1 MATSSLFDGFYA
13 SMLSTFHLLY
23 IVILGILAKKLKMID
38 DNFQRSLSKV
48 VTNIILPCFI
58 FALIVNNFRISQYQ
72 IILEAML
79 GCCFLFFFG
88 LIIGY
93 IISKLLGL
101 KKGQTQ
107 FLAAVFSTPHTV
119 SMPVILM
126 QVVGPVLD
134 SMISSKYAFL
144 GNSEKRGL
152 LYIVMNSIFS
162 NIWRW
167 SGAYYLIQPE
177 DRFDDYFDGLNEEE
191 KQRLL
196 QRPSR
201 QFKERGL
208 KDFLKSVIN
217 TPLIASIFS
226 LLFTISPSF
235 QSYFTVPGSLMHE
248 SLISVNLMVAKSY
261 GFIVMFLLG
270 LSFADSI
277 KIGENNNEDDEQN
290 NGRMF
295 LTAFD
300 LFWLSIMKLIIMP
313 LLACPFILF
322 IFRTWLEAD
331 DVMTFIYLFMASAPS
346 AINIIVICSYKD
358 CYVEAV
364 SLLMII
370 MYAASIITLTI
381 QVTFFIYILGN
392 PTNVSSQPISS
403 I

>member
-1 MATSSLFDGFYA
+1 MASSSLFDGFYA

-23 IVILGILAKKLKMID
+23 IVILGILAKKLKMVD

-93 IISKLLGL
+93 VISKLLRL

-134 SMISSKYAFL
+134 TMIPSKYAFL

-201 QFKERGL
+201 AFKERGF

-226 LLFTISPSF
+226 LLFTASPSF
-235 QSYFTVPGSLMHE
+235 QSYFTIPGFLMHE

-277 KIGENNNEDDEQN
+277 KLDDDSEKEDD
-290 NGRMF
+290 GRMF
-295 LTAFD
+295 LTACD
-300 LFWLSIMKLIIMP
+300 LFWLSIMKLIVMP

-381 QVTFFIYILGN
+381 QVTFFIYILGTPN
-392 PTNVSSQPISS
+392 SSTVPPV
-403 I
+403 

>member
-1 MATSSLFDGFYA
+1 MASSSLFDGFYA

-23 IVILGILAKKLKMID
+23 IVILGILAKKLKMVD

-93 IISKLLGL
+93 VISKLLRL

-134 SMISSKYAFL
+134 TMISSKYAFL

-201 QFKERGL
+201 AFKERGF

-226 LLFTISPSF
+226 LLFTASPSF
-235 QSYFTVPGSLMHE
+235 QSYFTIPGSLMHE

-277 KIGENNNEDDEQN
+277 KLDDDSEKEDD
-290 NGRMF
+290 GRMF
-295 LTAFD
+295 LTACD
-300 LFWLSIMKLIIMP
+300 LFWLSIMKLIVMP

-381 QVTFFIYILGN
+381 QVTFFIYILGTPN
-392 PTNVSSQPISS
+392 SSTVSPV
-403 I
+403 

>member
-1 MATSSLFDGFYA
+1 MASSSLFDGFYA

-23 IVILGILAKKLKMID
+23 IVILGILAKKLKMVD

-93 IISKLLGL
+93 VISKLLRL

-134 SMISSKYAFL
+134 TMISSKYAFL

-201 QFKERGL
+201 AFKERGF

-226 LLFTISPSF
+226 LLFTASPTF
-235 QSYFTVPGSLMHE
+235 QSYFTIPGSLMHE

-277 KIGENNNEDDEQN
+277 KLDDDSEKEDD
-290 NGRMF
+290 GRMF
-295 LTAFD
+295 LTACD
-300 LFWLSIMKLIIMP
+300 LFWLSIMKLIVMP

-381 QVTFFIYILGN
+381 QVTFFIYILGTPN
-392 PTNVSSQPISS
+392 SSTVSPV
-403 I
+403 

>member
-1 MATSSLFDGFYA
+1 MASSSLFDGFYA

-23 IVILGILAKKLKMID
+23 IVILGILAKKLKMVD

-93 IISKLLGL
+93 VISKLLRL

-134 SMISSKYAFL
+134 TMISSKYAFL

-201 QFKERGL
+201 AFKERGF

-226 LLFTISPSF
+226 LLFTASPTF
-235 QSYFTVPGSLMHE
+235 QSYFTIPGSLMHE

-277 KIGENNNEDDEQN
+277 KIDDDSEKEDD
-290 NGRMF
+290 GRMF
-295 LTAFD
+295 LTACD
-300 LFWLSIMKLIIMP
+300 LFWLSIMKLIVMP

-381 QVTFFIYILGN
+381 QVTFFIYILGTPN
-392 PTNVSSQPISS
+392 SSTVPPV
-403 I
+403 

>member
-1 MATSSLFDGFYA
+1 MASSSLFDGFYA

-23 IVILGILAKKLKMID
+23 IVILGILAKKLKMVD

-93 IISKLLGL
+93 VISKLLRL

-134 SMISSKYAFL
+134 TMISSKYAFL

-201 QFKERGL
+201 AFKERGF

-226 LLFTISPSF
+226 LLFTASPTF
-235 QSYFTVPGSLMHE
+235 QSYFTIPGSLMHE

-277 KIGENNNEDDEQN
+277 KLDDDSEKEDD
-290 NGRMF
+290 GRMF
-295 LTAFD
+295 LTACD
-300 LFWLSIMKLIIMP
+300 LFWLSIMKLIVMP

-381 QVTFFIYILGN
+381 QVTFFIYILGTPN
-392 PTNVSSQPISS
+392 SSTVPPV
-403 I
+403 

>member
-1 MATSSLFDGFYA
+1 MASSSLFDGFYT

-23 IVILGILAKKLKMID
+23 IVILGILAKKLKMVD

-93 IISKLLGL
+93 IISKLLRL

-134 SMISSKYAFL
+134 TMISSKYAFL

-201 QFKERGL
+201 AFKERGF

-226 LLFTISPSF
+226 LLFTASPSF
-235 QSYFTVPGSLMHE
+235 QSYFTIPGSLMHE

-277 KIGENNNEDDEQN
+277 KLDDDSEKEDD
-290 NGRMF
+290 GRMF
-295 LTAFD
+295 LTACD
-300 LFWLSIMKLIIMP
+300 LFWLSIMKLIVMP

-381 QVTFFIYILGN
+381 QVTFFIYILGTPN
-392 PTNVSSQPISS
+392 SSTVPPV
-403 I
+403 

>member
-1 MATSSLFDGFYA
+1 MASSSLFDGFYA

-23 IVILGILAKKLKMID
+23 IVILGILAKKLKMVD

-93 IISKLLGL
+93 VISKLLRL

-134 SMISSKYAFL
+134 TMISSKYAFL

-201 QFKERGL
+201 AFKERGF

-226 LLFTISPSF
+226 LLFTASPSF
-235 QSYFTVPGSLMHE
+235 QSYFTIPGSLMHE

-277 KIGENNNEDDEQN
+277 KLDDDGEKEDD
-290 NGRMF
+290 GRMF
-295 LTAFD
+295 LTACD
-300 LFWLSIMKLIIMP
+300 LFWLSIMKLIVMP

-381 QVTFFIYILGN
+381 QVTFFIYILGTPN
-392 PTNVSSQPISS
+392 SSTVPPV
-403 I
+403 

>member
-1 MATSSLFDGFYA
+1 MASSSLFDGFYA

-23 IVILGILAKKLKMID
+23 IVILGILAKKLKMVD

-93 IISKLLGL
+93 IISKLLRL

-134 SMISSKYAFL
+134 TMISSKYAFL

-201 QFKERGL
+201 AFKERGF

-226 LLFTISPSF
+226 LLFTASPTF
-235 QSYFTVPGSLMHE
+235 QSYFTIPGSLMHE

-277 KIGENNNEDDEQN
+277 KLDDDSEKEDD
-290 NGRMF
+290 GRMF
-295 LTAFD
+295 LTACD
-300 LFWLSIMKLIIMP
+300 LFWLSIMKLIVMP

-381 QVTFFIYILGN
+381 QVTFFIYILGTPN
-392 PTNVSSQPISS
+392 SSTVPPV
-403 I
+403 

>member
-23 IVILGILAKKLKMID
+23 IVILGILAKKLKMVD

-93 IISKLLGL
+93 VISKLLRL

-134 SMISSKYAFL
+134 TMISSKYAFL

-201 QFKERGL
+201 AFKERGF

-226 LLFTISPSF
+226 LLFTASPSF
-235 QSYFTVPGSLMHE
+235 QSYFTIPGSLMHE

-277 KIGENNNEDDEQN
+277 KLDDDSEKEDD
-290 NGRMF
+290 GRMF
-295 LTAFD
+295 LTACD
-300 LFWLSIMKLIIMP
+300 LFWLSIMKLIVMP

-381 QVTFFIYILGN
+381 QVTFFIYILGTPN
-392 PTNVSSQPISS
+392 SSTVPPV
-403 I
+403 

>member
-1 MATSSLFDGFYA
+1 MASSSLFDGFYA

-23 IVILGILAKKLKMID
+23 IVILGILAKKLKMVD

-93 IISKLLGL
+93 VISKLLRL

-134 SMISSKYAFL
+134 TMISSKYAFL

-201 QFKERGL
+201 AFKERGF

-226 LLFTISPSF
+226 LLFTASPSF
-235 QSYFTVPGSLMHE
+235 QSYFTIPGSLMHE

-277 KIGENNNEDDEQN
+277 KLDDDSEKEDD
-290 NGRMF
+290 GRMF
-295 LTAFD
+295 LTACD
-300 LFWLSIMKLIIMP
+300 LFWLSIMKLIVMP

-392 PTNVSSQPISS
+392 ANAVAAVV
-403 I
+403 

>member
-1 MATSSLFDGFYA
+1 MASSSLFDGFYA

-23 IVILGILAKKLKMID
+23 IVILGILAKKLKMVD

-93 IISKLLGL
+93 VISKLLRL

-134 SMISSKYAFL
+134 TMISSKYAFL

-201 QFKERGL
+201 AFKERGF

-217 TPLIASIFS
+217 TPLISSIFS
-226 LLFTISPSF
+226 LLFTASPSF
-235 QSYFTVPGSLMHE
+235 QSYFTIPGSLMHE

-277 KIGENNNEDDEQN
+277 KLDDDSEKEDD
-290 NGRMF
+290 GRMF
-295 LTAFD
+295 LTACD
-300 LFWLSIMKLIIMP
+300 LFWLSIMKLIVMP

-381 QVTFFIYILGN
+381 QVTFFIYILGTPN
-392 PTNVSSQPISS
+392 SSTVPPV
-403 I
+403 